1 MQPQKLEPMN
11 LETEPSIVSSADP
24 ESKRT
29 QREREPKMRRVL
41 LVEPHQTLREALA
54 SVLEKES
61 DLAVV
66 AQTGSIAEYRSTN
79 LAGIDVALVETQ
91 LPNANG
97 TELIR
102 EIGSH
107 GIPVVVMTLTPSSSV
122 RSQALE
128 AGAKEVLGKD
138 ASVEKLCE
146 AMRRAASNGQV
157 RSPGAKEST
166 SDGF

>member
-1 MQPQKLEPMN
+1 
-11 LETEPSIVSSADP
+11 
-24 ESKRT
+24 
-29 QREREPKMRRVL
+29 MRRVL
-41 LVEPHQTLREALA
+41 LVEPHQILREALA

-66 AQTGSIAEYRSTN
+66 AQTGSIAGYRSTD
-79 LAGIDVALVETQ
+79 LVGIDVALVETQ
-91 LPNANG
+91 LPDANG
-97 TELIR
+97 IDSIR
-102 EIGSH
+102 EINSY

-138 ASVEKLCE
+138 TSVEKLCE

-157 RSPGAKEST
+157 RSPGDKESI